1 VTLAATAASVFIN
14 QLSNSVS
21 LTAAEIGAL
30 CEKTADFF
38 SVDRHCSNFFRIG
51 HRFAAEIGQYDV

>member
-1 VTLAATAASVFIN
+1 MTLAAIAASVFIN

-21 LTAAEIGAL
+21 LTAAVGAL
-30 CEKTADFF
+30 CEKNGRCFQSIDTAAI
-38 SVDRHCSNFFRIG
+38 FFRIG